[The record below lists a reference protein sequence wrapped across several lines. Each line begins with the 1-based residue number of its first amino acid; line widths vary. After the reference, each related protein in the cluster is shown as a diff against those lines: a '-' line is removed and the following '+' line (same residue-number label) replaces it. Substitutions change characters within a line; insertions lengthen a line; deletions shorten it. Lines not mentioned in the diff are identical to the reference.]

1 MHLVASTQ
9 NSAVKAARKLAARRG
24 RERAGAFLVEG
35 PQAVGEALGCLRDLF
50 MTDASMH
57 RHPELAAR
65 AAGHGV
71 NVIRVTEDVLSS
83 ISSTVTPQGVVGVAE
98 VSPPHLTSILA
109 AATLLVVGTRVADP
123 GNVGALVR
131 VADAGGVDAVVLT
144 AGSVDPWNPK
154 AVRASAGSLFHLPVL
169 SGPNVDDVLLACR
182 QHQLHLVAADAHA
195 QDVYTDMDLRAPT
208 ALVFGSEAH
217 GLSSDVLSAC
227 DAVVRVPIH
236 PREGRAAE
244 SLNLATTVA
253 VLVYEAA
260 RQRAHPGREEVLLV
274 SSAGNDP

>member
-24 RERAGAFLVEG
+24 RERADAFLVEG

-50 MTDASMH
+50 VTDASLA

-65 AAGHGV
+65 AAGHGI
-71 NVIRVTEDVLSS
+71 NVIRVTEEVLSS

-98 VSPPHLTSILA
+98 VSRPHLTSILA
-109 AATLLVVGTRVADP
+109 TATLLVVGTRVADP

-154 AVRASAGSLFHLPVL
+154 AVRASAGSLFH
-169 SGPNVDDVLLACR
+169 
-182 QHQLHLVAADAHA
+182 
-195 QDVYTDMDLRAPT
+195 
-208 ALVFGSEAH
+208 
-217 GLSSDVLSAC
+217 
-227 DAVVRVPIH
+227 
-236 PREGRAAE
+236 
-244 SLNLATTVA
+244 
-253 VLVYEAA
+253 
-260 RQRAHPGREEVLLV
+260 
-274 SSAGNDP
+274 

>member
-1 MHLVASTQ
+1 
-9 NSAVKAARKLAARRG
+9 
-24 RERAGAFLVEG
+24 
-35 PQAVGEALGCLRDLF
+35 
-50 MTDASMH
+50 
-57 RHPELAAR
+57 
-65 AAGHGV
+65 
-71 NVIRVTEDVLSS
+71 
-83 ISSTVTPQGVVGVAE
+83 
-98 VSPPHLTSILA
+98 
-109 AATLLVVGTRVADP
+109 
-123 GNVGALVR
+123 
-131 VADAGGVDAVVLT
+131 
-144 AGSVDPWNPK
+144 
-154 AVRASAGSLFHLPVL
+154 
-169 SGPNVDDVLLACR
+169 
-182 QHQLHLVAADAHA
+182 VAADAHA